1 MAWVIQSQSE
11 YRASQRRLQSMSL
24 RLEKRRAYLLDAGAE
39 SSEVEAALT
48 DMKRAHDQLAEELK
62 KYERRIAR
70 RKKP

>member
-24 RLEKRRAYLLDAGAE
+24 RIEKRRAYLLDAGAE
-39 SSEVEAALT
+39 GSEVETALT
-48 DMKRAHDQLAEELK
+48 DMKRARDQLADELK
-62 KYERRIAR
+62 KYERRTHL